1 MRLAFQDYQYDDG
14 FVRGLLRLDETSDE
28 VADAESPVL
37 ALAGKNDDGLLRV
50 AVAIVAEH
58 VEELL
63 SVPDEPDFTSPIVAL
78 YYDFLTKAVAYKPSD
93 FELAELD
100 ANDANDANDAE
111 DAAEPSEHEEAP
123 GVA

>member
-1 MRLAFQDYQYDDG
+1 
-14 FVRGLLRLDETSDE
+14 
-28 VADAESPVL
+28 VL

-63 SVPDEPDFTSPIVAL
+63 GVADEPDYTSPIVAL
-78 YYDFLTKAVAYKPSD
+78 YYDFLTKAAAYKPSE
-93 FELAELD
+93 FELAELG
-100 ANDANDANDAE
+100 ASDAE
-111 DAAEPSEHEEAP
+111 ERQDPAEPSEQEEAT